1 MQIFTAPKV
10 VNDFR
15 NSHVPRWIFYRLL
28 LTFQSLDPIPRLDN
42 NSKKKKKKKVE
53 SQDYK
58 LHNTRVSSSYISTQ
72 IYHYLKLPPK
82 NHPRRIKLGDLF
94 LYSRHEE
101 SLYIFIPVD
110 KSA

>member
-42 NSKKKKKKKVE
+42 SPKKKKKKVE

-58 LHNTRVSSSYISTQ
+58 FHVSSSYCASTQ